1 MKLLSKAP
9 VYLFIITLI
18 IITAM
23 YYESNFEND
32 NLTKNNGPT
41 PKSVTFLIGSME
53 LIINNENGSHR
64 AVLTS
69 PKVKHIPEQSATL
82 LYNPILILNQDDA
95 HWKVTAKTGKIV
107 HNVQKIKQ
115 VDKIILSGNV
125 IIKRNSTQK
134 AVTDKFP
141 FLNLMTDEII
151 YTPSTD
157 LITSDKK
164 VTIVTKESKTTAI
177 GMKFNKTNQKLELLS
192 QVKSVYNAH

>member
-53 LIINNENGSHR
+53 LIINNENGSHK

-82 LYNPILILNQDDA
+82 LYDPVLVLNQDEA

-107 HNVQKIKQ
+107 HNIHKIKQ
-115 VDKIILSGNV
+115 IDKIILSGNV

-141 FLNLMTDEII
+141 FLNLVTDEIV

-164 VTIVTKESKTTAI
+164 VTIITKESKTTAI
-177 GMKFNKTNQKLELLS
+177 GMKFNKSNQKLELLS